1 MTDRHMKDFQCHQL
15 LEKCKSIKTAM
26 RYHVTP
32 VRVAII
38 KKSTKKF
45 WRGCGKNGT
54 LLPGWWECKLIIATI
69 ENSMELGFSHSSVNK
84 ESACSVGELGLITGS
99 RRSSGEGNGNPL
111 QYSCLKNPVDRGA
124 WWATVHRVVRAGH
137 DLVTKPPPLP

>member
-1 MTDRHMKDFQCHQL
+1 
-15 LEKCKSIKTAM
+15 M

-45 WRGCGKNGT
+45 WRGCGKKGT
-54 LLPGWWECKLIIATI
+54 LLPCWWECKLIIATI

-111 QYSCLKNPVDRGA
+111 QYSCLKNPTDREA
-124 WWATVHRVVRAGH
+124 WQATAQRVAEL
-137 DLVTKPPPLP
+137 DTTKPSLQLEKDRMQTKMVQQKLIN